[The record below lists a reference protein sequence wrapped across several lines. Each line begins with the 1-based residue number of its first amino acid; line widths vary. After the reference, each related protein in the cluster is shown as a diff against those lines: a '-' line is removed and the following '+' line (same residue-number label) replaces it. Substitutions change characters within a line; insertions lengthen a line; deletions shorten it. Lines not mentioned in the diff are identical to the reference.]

1 MILKE
6 HMKIV
11 YGVSVLAGTIIGA
24 GLFSLPYIAS
34 VVGIYWMIA
43 YIVVIGAVSL
53 LIHYFF
59 GEVSLKTP
67 DFRRFPGFAR
77 YHLGKKAEKVAY
89 VSGVLGL
96 LGAILA
102 YIILGGEFLHTL
114 FSPVV
119 GGNILFYTGVIT
131 FLGAYFIY
139 FGIKGIS
146 KVQTWGLIFFFVL
159 LLSMLVRGWGSFSLD
174 NLMYVRE
181 GAFDLFLPYGA
192 LLFALWGASLIPE
205 IEEMLGEEKN
215 KLTLVVFIGVVV
227 SVIVSIFFTFLILG
241 ISGDSVT
248 PNALGGLKDSLS
260 NGVVSIALIFGVV
273 ATFTSFV
280 AIGLTLKKIFWYDL
294 KIDKRISW
302 AITCFVP
309 FLLFLFGARDFISVI
324 GTVGAVMI
332 AVDATLVCIIY
343 EKIKSKKVRFLTYPL
358 IVAFLFGII
367 YELIYFIR

>member
-1 MILKE
+1 
-6 HMKIV
+6 MKIV

-102 YIILGGEFLHTL
+102 YIILGGEFLHAL